1 MKIILL
7 LLILSL
13 ISCKEEVTE
22 PTDTEQRNDDGIIL
36 NISLSGSLQNPAFSP
51 DGKSIV
57 FTRFINGYNK
67 EPAEL
72 YRYDLFTKQLTLLI
86 SDGSANV
93 NLPGSAWNGAI
104 NQIVFSS
111 SREPHDET
119 YMIIENGSP
128 GDEIKITD
136 RSDSVA
142 YEPTFSPNGEW
153 IVFESHKL
161 DEEVNGIIV
170 KYKIDKSSPYIY
182 LTDSVD
188 DCRQPNW
195 SPSGNKI
202 LYQKF
207 VNGQWD
213 IWIMNTDG
221 TDKTKVTSGSG
232 NKTDASFSNDG
243 QLIIYSTDFELDL
256 SNIYKIPVTSGTP
269 DRLTDYTGY
278 DGAPSLSPDGTK
290 LIFES
295 FNGDP
300 DNSTGTKLILLNL

>member
-1 MKIILL
+1 MRIILI

-13 ISCKEEVTE
+13 ISCKEDVTE
-22 PTDTEQRNDDGIIL
+22 PPITKQRNDNGIAL
-36 NISLSGSLQNPAFSP
+36 NISLSGSFQNPAFSP
-51 DGKSIV
+51 DSKSIV

-72 YRYDLFTKQLTLLI
+72 YKFNLTTEKLTLLI
-86 SDGSANV
+86 TNGSANV
-93 NLPGSAWNGAI
+93 NLPGSAWNETT

-111 SREPHDET
+111 SREPHDEI
-119 YMIIENGSP
+119 YLIDANGTT
-128 GDEIKITD
+128 GDEIQITS
-136 RSDSVA
+136 RQDSIG
-142 YEPTFSPNGEW
+142 YEPTLSPDGKW
-153 IVFESHKL
+153 VVFESHKL
-161 DEEVNGIIV
+161 DEEGNGIIV

-182 LTDSVD
+182 LTDSGD

-195 SPSGNKI
+195 SPSGNKF

-207 VNGQWD
+207 ANGQWD
-213 IWIMNTDG
+213 IWVMNTDG
-221 TDKTKVTSGSG
+221 TAKTKVTSGSG
-232 NKTDASFSNDG
+232 NKTDASFSNNG

-256 SNIYKIPVTSGTP
+256 SNIYKIPVTGGTP
-269 DRLTDYTGY
+269 DRLTDYAGY
-278 DGAPSLSPDGTK
+278 DGAPSFSPDGTK